1 MKKLLTLLFI
11 GAITIQV
18 NAQTI
23 QLANGWKLN
32 PAGSSFALG
41 DLPLNIEVS
50 STGKYM
56 AVTNNGQGY
65 QSIELIDTKS
75 EKIIDSVSIAKSWY
89 GLKFSADE
97 KFLYAAAGHDNR
109 INKYAIQNS
118 KLTLVDSLLLGKKW
132 PEKIGPAGIE
142 INESTKELYT
152 VTREDK
158 QLYIFDVTT
167 KKIIGKYGLA
177 AEAFTCK
184 LSPNKSTLYISCWGA
199 DQVLVFDLKTK
210 TWAPPITV
218 GDNPNEMLIT
228 NTHLFVCNASICLLR
243 ALSAISKFG
252 ASIQSIPTIV

>member
-1 MKKLLTLLFI
+1 MKKLLTLLLI
-11 GAITIQV
+11 GAITCQV

-32 PAGSSFALG
+32 PAGTSFALG
-41 DLPLNIEVS
+41 DLPLNIEIS

-89 GLKFSADE
+89 GLKFSTNE
-97 KFLYAAAGHDNR
+97 KYLYASAGHDNR
-109 INKYAIQNS
+109 INVYQIYNG
-118 KLTLVDSLLLGKKW
+118 KLILSDSLILGKKW

-142 INESTKELYT
+142 INDATNELYT

-158 QLYIFDVTT
+158 QLYIFDLKT
-167 KKIIGKYGLA
+167 KQLIGKYGLA

-184 LSPNKSTLYISCWGA
+184 LSPNKATLFISCWGA
-199 DQVLVFDLKTK
+199 F
-210 TWAPPITV
+210 
-218 GDNPNEMLIT
+218 
-228 NTHLFVCNASICLLR
+228 SI
-243 ALSAISKFG
+243 
-252 ASIQSIPTIV
+252 